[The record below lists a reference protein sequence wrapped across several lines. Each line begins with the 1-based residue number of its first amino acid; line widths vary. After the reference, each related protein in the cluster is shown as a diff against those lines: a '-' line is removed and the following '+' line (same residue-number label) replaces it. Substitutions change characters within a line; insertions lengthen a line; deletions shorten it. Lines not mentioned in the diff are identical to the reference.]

1 MAKIKQGKKDVDSY
15 TIRGTTKVVR
25 GTFHHAPLP
34 SPPVPP
40 AEKSDRNVPRFEQWA
55 TPC

>member
-25 GTFHHAPLP
+25 GTYHTLP
-34 SPPVPP
+34 SPPAAVSG
-40 AEKSDRNVPRFEQWA
+40 EKSDAMSLDCKSA

>member
-25 GTFHHAPLP
+25 GTFHPAPY
-34 SPPVPP
+34 PPL
-40 AEKSDRNVPRFEQWA
+40 
-55 TPC
+55 